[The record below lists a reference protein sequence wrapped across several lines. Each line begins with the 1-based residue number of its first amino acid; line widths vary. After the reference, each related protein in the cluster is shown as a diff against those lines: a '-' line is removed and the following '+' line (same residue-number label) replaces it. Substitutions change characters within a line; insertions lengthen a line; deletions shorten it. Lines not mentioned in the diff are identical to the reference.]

1 MHPPI
6 APASSAE
13 SLKLDNQL
21 CFALYSASL
30 AMTKAYKPLLGTLG
44 ITYPQYLVLL
54 LLWEQDSQS
63 VSALGER
70 LFLDSGTLTPLL
82 KRMELAGLLRRE
94 RSADDERRV
103 RVWLT
108 PQGQALRAQAETI
121 PQCMLQAAACT
132 LAELS
137 TLTQAVQ
144 TLRDQ
149 LTGHALKPAAGAAAP
164 APISPLA

>member
-1 MHPPI
+1 MHTAT
-6 APASSAE
+6 APASHPA

-30 AMTKAYKPLLGTLG
+30 AMTKAYKPLLSTLG

-54 LLWEQDSQS
+54 LLWEHDGQS
-63 VSALGER
+63 VSALGDR

-82 KRMELAGLLRRE
+82 KRMEQATLLRRE

-103 RVWLT
+103 QVWLT
-108 PQGQALRAQAETI
+108 PSGQALRTQAQAI
-121 PQCMLQAAACT
+121 PQCMLQAAACSM
-132 LAELS
+132 AELS
-137 TLTQAVQ
+137 TLTQSVQ

-149 LTGHALKPAAGAAAP
+149 LTRHNSSPDATAP
-164 APISPLA
+164 AKA